1 LRAKLITVEKTAVLA
16 DAGGLD
22 WEMVAERVV
31 IVQGRILGRQSDR
44 DITLFKSLGIT
55 LEKLVFGKLIYDSA
69 ITAGVGQKLDLD
81 T

>member
-1 LRAKLITVEKTAVLA
+1 MEKTAVLA

-22 WEMVAERVV
+22 WEMVAELVV
-31 IVQGRILGRQSDR
+31 IVQGRILGCQSDR
-44 DITLFKSLGIT
+44 DITLYKSLGIT
-55 LEKLVFGKLIYDSA
+55 LENLVFGKLIYDRA